1 MRWTNEGD
9 IYCCVHLASRFTTK
23 YIKNEASTA
32 GETPMCG
39 GVTVLIGTKW
49 KHRSLPGILYCKK
62 HRPYADLDSSS
73 DPFKTKLTDIMSTL
87 EDEMPLEGSVL
98 NETTSFTEML
108 EHCSSNEVNLCVGS
122 FSENIYVPCNEFSTK
137 HTLYCEQH
145 LPNLLRRA
153 RNEKSRMI
161 S

>member
-1 MRWTNEGD
+1 M
-9 IYCCVHLASRFTTK
+9 HLASRFTTK